1 MKPAIRTALG
11 VPAGFGVTAVLSI
24 ATTTLLRTVWPALG
38 QQGQGAG
45 LEVLDAGYALLYMGV
60 GAYVATRIGYVRAG
74 YILTVVFGVLSIATA
89 AMQADTAHTA
99 GYQWS
104 LAIGSWLVG
113 FAGTRVGGR
122 RQRN

>member
-1 MKPAIRTALG
+1 MKPALRTAIG
-11 VPAGFGVTAVLSI
+11 VPAGFVVTAVLSI
-24 ATTTLLRTVWPALG
+24 ATTTLLRAVWPALG

-45 LEVLDAGYALLYMGV
+45 LEVLDAAYALLYMGV
-60 GAYVATRIGYVRAG
+60 GAYVATRIGYERAG
-74 YILTVVFGVLSIATA
+74 YILTAVFGVLSVATA
-89 AMQADTAHTA
+89 ATQADAAHTA

-122 RQRN
+122 RQKT